1 MNKLLELI
9 KLHKDDFFQSV
20 SNRMYSSVYNK
31 DKHSMVLSALV
42 VDDYKLLEELLSD
55 IQYRKPLEGVI
66 YCMECEFEIECKFI
80 HAYASLGEY

>member
-1 MNKLLELI
+1 MDKLIDLI

-31 DKHSMVLSALV
+31 GKHSIVLSALV

-55 IQYRKPLEGVI
+55 IQYRTPLEGVI
-66 YCMECEFEIECKFI
+66 YCMECEFDIKSKFI
-80 HAYASLGEY
+80 HYET